1 MQTYTLSQFTS
12 PGGGMETGGGEKR
25 SGEERRATGN
35 VGEKIFELTV
45 REKTENKIRNESHGL
60 RV

>member
-1 MQTYTLSQFTS
+1 
-12 PGGGMETGGGEKR
+12 METGGGEKR

-35 VGEKIFELTV
+35 VGEKIFGLTV